1 MARRSDIDGRELL
14 IAAALKLF
22 AEEGIDGVSIR
33 AINREAGLG
42 PASVHYHFGTKDALV
57 EAVLH
62 VHGDQIVDAVTQR
75 AQALVDSEA
84 PITARDLVQMLA
96 LPYIDLISSHTD
108 TGHDWIKLVSQ
119 TVQSDADR
127 VTDRTSLKVTAQ
139 AAARA
144 YPDSTPAQRQRALRM
159 CFTLLVTQLAQFG
172 EGASARGRAKGR
184 LDLDLLI
191 DFLSGGL
198 DSALRSTSPAQA
210 AESA

>member
-1 MARRSDIDGRELL
+1 MARRSDVGGRDLL

-22 AEEGIDGVSIR
+22 AEEGIEGVSIR
-33 AINREAGLG
+33 AVNREAGLG
-42 PASVHYHFGTKDALV
+42 PASAHYHFGSKEALV

-62 VHGDQIVDAVTQR
+62 VHGDQIVEAISAR
-75 AQALVDSEA
+75 AKALVNGDT

-96 LPYIDLISSHTD
+96 MPYIDLISSHTD

-119 TVQSDADR
+119 AVQSDVDR
-127 VTDRTSLKVTAQ
+127 VTDRTSLKLTAQ
-139 AAARA
+139 ATARA

-172 EGASARGRAKGR
+172 EAAAPRKRTKGK
-184 LDLDLLI
+184 LDLELLI

-198 DSALRSTSPAQA
+198 DAALRPSDALTPV
-210 AESA
+210 ESA

>member
-1 MARRSDIDGRELL
+1 MARRSNIDGRELL

-42 PASVHYHFGTKDALV
+42 PASAHYHFGTKEALV

-62 VHGDQIVDAVTQR
+62 IHGDQIVDAVTSR
-75 AQALVDSEA
+75 AQALVDSES
-84 PITARDLVQMLA
+84 PVTARDLVQMLA
-96 LPYIDLISSHTD
+96 VPYIDLIAAHTK

-119 TVQSDADR
+119 TVQSDVDR
-127 VTDRTSLKVTAQ
+127 VTDRNSLRITAQ

-172 EGASARGRAKGR
+172 EAVSTRGRAKGK

-198 DSALRSTSPAQA
+198 DAALRSPDSLES